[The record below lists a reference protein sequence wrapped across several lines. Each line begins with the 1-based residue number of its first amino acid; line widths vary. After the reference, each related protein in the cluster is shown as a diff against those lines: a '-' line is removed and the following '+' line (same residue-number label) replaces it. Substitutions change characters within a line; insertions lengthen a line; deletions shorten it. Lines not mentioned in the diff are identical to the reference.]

1 MLTET
6 DLNSCSA
13 GIGSGPTLIFSEPV
27 AGVKKAGVQ
36 GAQPPDAPLR
46 RAYGVRKIL
55 GEAVAKQICT
65 SDRES

>member
-6 DLNSCSA
+6 DLNSYCSA

-36 GAQPPDAPLR
+36 GAQPPDAPLTR
-46 RAYGVRKIL
+46 PAP
-55 GEAVAKQICT
+55 
-65 SDRES
+65 